1 MEFNLILFALIRSA
15 VMGEALSDKE
25 KAMFSE
31 NMLPELIRISKMHD
45 LAHLVSYGIMANN
58 LILPDNKYY
67 TYLEQEQFAAVY
79 RYEQINYDFEEL
91 SSVLEKNAIP
101 FLPLKGSVMRRY
113 YREAWM
119 RTSCDIDILIK
130 PEDLQRAT
138 DILIN
143 QCGYEKVTS
152 SLHDISFKTP
162 SKQNVELHH
171 MLVEKGKAVKSNDIL
186 RSVWDRASLRDGF
199 GYWYEMTD
207 EMFFF
212 HHIAHMAKHFEDGG
226 CGIRPF
232 IDLWILKKN
241 EGCDEKSRNELIQTA
256 GLSKFMA
263 LSERMTEVWF
273 EGRERDNITS
283 AMETFIITGGTFG
296 TTETHCLMKH
306 HKSGGTVGYIIEHIF
321 LPYGEMIYQYPI
333 LKEHKWLLPFM
344 EVARW
349 FRLVFLKDKK
359 SVVEQIENNRD
370 MYNSDETGI
379 KLFLNEI
386 GL

>member
-212 HHIAHMAKHFEDGG
+212 YHIAHKAKHFEDG
-226 CGIRPF
+226 
-232 IDLWILKKN
+232 
-241 EGCDEKSRNELIQTA
+241 
-256 GLSKFMA
+256 
-263 LSERMTEVWF
+263 
-273 EGRERDNITS
+273 
-283 AMETFIITGGTFG
+283 
-296 TTETHCLMKH
+296 
-306 HKSGGTVGYIIEHIF
+306 
-321 LPYGEMIYQYPI
+321 
-333 LKEHKWLLPFM
+333 
-344 EVARW
+344 
-349 FRLVFLKDKK
+349 
-359 SVVEQIENNRD
+359 
-370 MYNSDETGI
+370 
-379 KLFLNEI
+379 
-386 GL
+386 